1 MRTQV
6 KTYRRTLTHMAKS
19 ALVLAGAAGIASC
32 AEWIPASIGTPGS
45 IVAPAAFAPGLAQRG
60 NPPSALRSK
69 VACSGC
75 ETGSSRKVRLS
86 DAASGVRRCAPRA
99 HPAAVT
105 TGASQGAENADLL
118 ILLDWH
124 MAASNGYGFA
134 LERATCS
141 AKTGP
146 AAPMPL
152 EASEAYEILARY
164 RDESGDAPAG
174 KGATARDL
182 DDSAAALRQVTE

>member
-32 AEWIPASIGTPGS
+32 AEWIPASIGSPSS

-60 NPPSALRSK
+60 NPPSALRAIRESK

-86 DAASGVRRCAPRA
+86 DAASGARRCAPRA
-99 HPAAVT
+99 HPAAVI

-124 MAASNGYGFA
+124 MATSNGYGFA

-146 AAPMPL
+146 VAPMPL

-164 RDESGDAPAG
+164 RDE
-174 KGATARDL
+174 
-182 DDSAAALRQVTE
+182 